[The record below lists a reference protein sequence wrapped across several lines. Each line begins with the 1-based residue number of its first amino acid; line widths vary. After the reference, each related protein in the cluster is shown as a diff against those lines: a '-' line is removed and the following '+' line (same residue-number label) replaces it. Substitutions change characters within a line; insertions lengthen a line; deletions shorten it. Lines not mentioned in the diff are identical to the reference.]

1 MSWLIIALASS
12 AFMGMV
18 SISDKVVIHKYC
30 NTPLTLLLLIGI
42 TQTTV
47 GTVSLIF
54 SGIPDEATLATSGSA
69 IGSGILSGLA
79 AFLSQR
85 VLYRQEVSRTIP
97 ITQSAPIYTV
107 LLALLILNES
117 ISIMQCGGIA
127 ATVLGSVLI
136 TLKLDSNTR
145 TIFLHKSFYPL
156 MLSAFLFGAANVA
169 GKLAVEQLPV
179 LYTQGLRNII
189 FGLILIFYA
198 FRSDAFTE
206 VKGMIKKRSPALV
219 LVTVNQFVTAQVG
232 SFMLLWALSL
242 GPASLVTTVAASR
255 ALFAFIYS
263 ICLTKVWVGLLG
275 EDTSNDSVL
284 MKLVSTLL
292 IILGIALISI

>member
-1 MSWLIIALASS
+1 MDWIIVTIISSACLGLIHVVDKIVLHRHIRTPLSLILLIGGIDIVVGFGMLCFSRIPNESTLVNSASALASGACI
-12 AFMGMV
+12 AFA
-18 SISDKVVIHKYC
+18 VI
-30 NTPLTLLLLIGI
+30 LVQRTLY
-42 TQTTV
+42 T
-47 GTVSLIF
+47 
-54 SGIPDEATLATSGSA
+54 E
-69 IGSGILSGLA
+69 
-79 AFLSQR
+79 
-85 VLYRQEVSRTIP
+85 EVSRVVP

-179 LYTQGLRNII
+179 LYTQGLRNIT

-198 FRSDAFTE
+198 FRSDVFTE

>member
-1 MSWLIIALASS
+1 MDWIIVTIISSACLGLIHVVDKIVLHRHIRTPLSLILLIGGIDIIVGFGMLCFSRIPSESTLVNNTSALASGACI
-12 AFMGMV
+12 AFA
-18 SISDKVVIHKYC
+18 VI
-30 NTPLTLLLLIGI
+30 LLQRTLY
-42 TQTTV
+42 T
-47 GTVSLIF
+47 
-54 SGIPDEATLATSGSA
+54 E
-69 IGSGILSGLA
+69 
-79 AFLSQR
+79 
-85 VLYRQEVSRTIP
+85 EVSRVVP

-117 ISIMQCGGIA
+117 ISIMQCGGIS

-156 MLSAFLFGAANVA
+156 MLSAFLLGAANVA

-179 LYTQGLRNII
+179 LYTQGLRNIT

-198 FRSDAFTE
+198 FRPEVVTE
-206 VKGMIKKRSPALV
+206 VKGMIQKRSPALV
-219 LVTVNQFVTAQVG
+219 LVTVNQFVTAQIG

-255 ALFAFIYS
+255 ALFAFIYLS
-263 ICLTKVWVGLLG
+263 
-275 EDTSNDSVL
+275 
-284 MKLVSTLL
+284 L
-292 IILGIALISI
+292 IHISEPTRPY